1 MIYSHSQRKLYL
13 RFAFTGN
20 ALSVGWFDSDN
31 NKSHRTHVEL
41 DYKSINTLRF
51 WFDEELVILA
61 IKAHQV
67 VYLEDLQ
74 NGSIGN
80 LFKWSKVN
88 IYKTCSNWKIL
99 RMSNLIYWKSLS
111 DIVRMNTLR
120 MTLNADDPQPTRTL
134 RRRQHSQ
141 NLEFDRYI
149 KKNGKILISIV
160 LGGDKPISPH
170 VIRFSNTI
178 GVLTRDTFPIH
189 YLKWADVPPEYI
201 EVIKGGLQEES
212 RINKAARANQ
222 PYNYNSG
229 LKSFLQ

>member
-1 MIYSHSQRKLYL
+1 MEAPMTISSVLDEVLHLQYL
-13 RFAFTGN
+13 LGQYVLLFKCR
-20 ALSVGWFDSDN
+20 WFDSDN

-41 DYKSINTLRF
+41 DYKSINTLCF
-51 WFDEELVILA
+51 WLDEELVILA

-74 NGSIGN
+74 N
-80 LFKWSKVN
+80 
-88 IYKTCSNWKIL
+88 
-99 RMSNLIYWKSLS
+99 
-111 DIVRMNTLR
+111 
-120 MTLNADDPQPTRTL
+120 DDPQPTHTL

-178 GVLTRDTFPIH
+178 GVLTRDTFSIH

-201 EVIKGGLQEES
+201 EVVKGGLQEQS